1 MICRILAHPVKETNQ
16 TAKRL
21 LSLDDPHFVKR
32 LTQRTPR
39 LSGLLPVSRSGSQ
52 HWSTDSSA
60 RRRRRQRPYPNARIK
75 GNCRSMNHTCQR
87 TKVLSVTIVAIEAG
101 IFANANH
108 PTKSRSLCPQRWSC
122 RREGQGDRPIGRSFQ
137 PNTLTSPFIKSL
149 WTLRASSTVF
159 CSTPPKRP
167 SLGIEPA
174 SLDGN
179 LCSRLSP
186 HPGDQALQFRLF
198 HQDRRLS
205 RVPPRPFPLA
215 SFGKPRALASN
226 LEQIDADDWVTL
238 SLPLRNFA

>member
-21 LSLDDPHFVKR
+21 LSLDDRHFVKR

-52 HWSTDSSA
+52 HWSTDRSA

-159 CSTPPKRP
+159 CSTPQKG
-167 SLGIEPA
+167 L
-174 SLDGN
+174 
-179 LCSRLSP
+179 
-186 HPGDQALQFRLF
+186 
-198 HQDRRLS
+198 
-205 RVPPRPFPLA
+205 
-215 SFGKPRALASN
+215 ALASN
-226 LEQIDADDWVTL
+226 RRAWTETYALAFRPTL
-238 SLPLRNFA
+238 VIKLSSSGSFTRTAASLGCRHARSRSPRSGNRGRSRLTSSR

>member
-1 MICRILAHPVKETNQ
+1 MSTTLVVSPRRSRRSADRPVIPTEYADVPFHQKP
-16 TAKRL
+16 
-21 LSLDDPHFVKR
+21 LDVASFVD
-32 LTQRTPR
+32 
-39 LSGLLPVSRSGSQ
+39 GLLFD
-52 HWSTDSSA
+52 T
-60 RRRRRQRPYPNARIK
+60 
-75 GNCRSMNHTCQR
+75 
-87 TKVLSVTIVAIEAG
+87 
-101 IFANANH
+101 
-108 PTKSRSLCPQRWSC
+108 
-122 RREGQGDRPIGRSFQ
+122 
-137 PNTLTSPFIKSL
+137 
-149 WTLRASSTVF
+149 
-159 CSTPPKRP
+159 PKRP